1 MATPSY
7 KDGKI
12 FFAPGDNERRV
23 FALNNSGSIFW
34 VSNQLNTSGEGL
46 IPSSIAIDEENLY
59 LVYTTTKEWIA
70 ALKQNNGNIL
80 WQIDLG
86 EKQASNYIA
95 SPSVLN
101 GSIFIPTQSGY
112 LFEISTS
119 GVINNSF
126 LVNTSSSP
134 VYTTPAISNGKLYL
148 ATWSGIV
155 KCYQAEEVVSISYP
169 DKDTVSGLVGI
180 KGYIKSSSSLN
191 WTIYYSTDNLNFTE
205 ISTGTSQVNGTV
217 IVDWDTNLLSDGTY
231 YLKISANNGDAYNRC
246 ILDNPPSPPQNLT
259 AIDNPSDDGGAILLS
274 WSKSLDDGTGS
285 DDVQGY
291 KIYRST
297 LPFTLYTLHLTL
309 LKGTTYYK
317 DSGLTDYLTYYYYIK
332 SYDSLSD
339 SSKSETVFAYPY
351 DDLSP
356 LPPTNFYII
365 AGDGLIDLYWS
376 SSPSSDVNFYD
387 IYKSTDNNYFV
398 SLITVSYNG
407 SHYRDGNLVNHTT
420 YYYYIISVDNAGNR
434 SFPTQTKSV
443 FPYEGADTESPS
455 IITTLYSVSNKESE
469 VKLYWLAPGDDGT
482 IGKVEEGRWK
492 IEGSTLTGF
501 SNISY
506 TLAVS
511 TSYSFGEKQ
520 TFSITNLTPLTTYY
534 FRIYAYDNA
543 NRYSVSNIS
552 TITVYGKSPASITDL
567 AAVTGTTEGGID
579 LFWTSPGDDGTVGKV
594 EAGRWEIEGSTES
607 SFYVL
612 SYELEIS
619 TSYTPLEKHSLMVTG
634 LIKGVTYYFRIFAF
648 DDWNLKSETSNIA
661 SALSLPDA
669 TIPKDVT
676 NFSVS
681 DTENDFG
688 GSLTLTWSK
697 SPDDGAGEN
706 DVKNYYIYRSTI
718 PDFSNITIITL
729 NAGTTYYIDT
739 GLTDGINYYYMIKS
753 FDGWNFS
760 DGVKDS
766 ASSVSNWKGVSTEGG
781 TSDLGNGVEVEI
793 PEGAYTEKLY
803 FFVRVPEVSEYNNI
817 VIPENV
823 SGTDIVREVILIKE
837 SEKNLLSGKNIDY
850 IRNYTKSR
858 EITLLKNITLKISYQ
873 GGSFTN
879 EERLRLFY
887 LDEGDNIWKM
897 IHTSYPDLSNDKVI
911 AEVPHFSYFR
921 IMEFLGTPYL
931 IDKNR
936 CYVYP
941 QPAKGDEIYFKFYLG
956 NVCKVKIKVFNVN
969 GDLIKLIEKEFSL
982 LDIGKAQ
989 KIKWDISSV
998 ASGVYIWILEAE
1010 GSGKKETIKKK
1021 LGIVH

>member
-1 MATPSY
+1 VSKVRKGRSFRKFSWLFFFSFLTFNFLTSHLFSASWEKWKKDIYASNYNKETANNIEESSLVWEYNTFSNILASPILKGDYLYICTRSGAVYCFNALTGDVVWQVSVGGQINSTPLIEDNKLYVASFDGNIYSFNASTGEEEWNYSTTSAETFSSPLVFENMLIYAPGFGNSDYEDYLVSLDLNGNFKWRFNTGNLIHSSPFTDGTYIYIASNNGKLFKLDTLGNEIWNYQTDGSFRMATPSY

-332 SYDSLSD
+332 SYDS
-339 SSKSETVFAYPY
+339 FC
-351 DDLSP
+351 
-356 LPPTNFYII
+356 
-365 AGDGLIDLYWS
+365 
-376 SSPSSDVNFYD
+376 
-387 IYKSTDNNYFV
+387 
-398 SLITVSYNG
+398 
-407 SHYRDGNLVNHTT
+407 
-420 YYYYIISVDNAGNR
+420 
-434 SFPTQTKSV
+434 
-443 FPYEGADTESPS
+443 
-455 IITTLYSVSNKESE
+455 
-469 VKLYWLAPGDDGT
+469 
-482 IGKVEEGRWK
+482 
-492 IEGSTLTGF
+492 
-501 SNISY
+501 
-506 TLAVS
+506 
-511 TSYSFGEKQ
+511 
-520 TFSITNLTPLTTYY
+520 
-534 FRIYAYDNA
+534 FR
-543 NRYSVSNIS
+543 
-552 TITVYGKSPASITDL
+552 
-567 AAVTGTTEGGID
+567 
-579 LFWTSPGDDGTVGKV
+579 
-594 EAGRWEIEGSTES
+594 
-607 SFYVL
+607 
-612 SYELEIS
+612 
-619 TSYTPLEKHSLMVTG
+619 
-634 LIKGVTYYFRIFAF
+634 
-648 DDWNLKSETSNIA
+648 
-661 SALSLPDA
+661 LSLRR
-669 TIPKDVT
+669 
-676 NFSVS
+676 F
-681 DTENDFG
+681 
-688 GSLTLTWSK
+688 
-697 SPDDGAGEN
+697 
-706 DVKNYYIYRSTI
+706 
-718 PDFSNITIITL
+718 
-729 NAGTTYYIDT
+729 
-739 GLTDGINYYYMIKS
+739 
-753 FDGWNFS
+753 
-760 DGVKDS
+760 
-766 ASSVSNWKGVSTEGG
+766 
-781 TSDLGNGVEVEI
+781 
-793 PEGAYTEKLY
+793 
-803 FFVRVPEVSEYNNI
+803 
-817 VIPENV
+817 
-823 SGTDIVREVILIKE
+823 
-837 SEKNLLSGKNIDY
+837 
-850 IRNYTKSR
+850 
-858 EITLLKNITLKISYQ
+858 
-873 GGSFTN
+873 
-879 EERLRLFY
+879 
-887 LDEGDNIWKM
+887 
-897 IHTSYPDLSNDKVI
+897 
-911 AEVPHFSYFR
+911 
-921 IMEFLGTPYL
+921 
-931 IDKNR
+931 
-936 CYVYP
+936 
-941 QPAKGDEIYFKFYLG
+941 
-956 NVCKVKIKVFNVN
+956 
-969 GDLIKLIEKEFSL
+969 
-982 LDIGKAQ
+982 
-989 KIKWDISSV
+989 ISS
-998 ASGVYIWILEAE
+998 AANKFLYNSRRWFNRFILEFF
-1010 GSGKKETIKKK
+1010 SKQ
-1021 LGIVH
+1021 